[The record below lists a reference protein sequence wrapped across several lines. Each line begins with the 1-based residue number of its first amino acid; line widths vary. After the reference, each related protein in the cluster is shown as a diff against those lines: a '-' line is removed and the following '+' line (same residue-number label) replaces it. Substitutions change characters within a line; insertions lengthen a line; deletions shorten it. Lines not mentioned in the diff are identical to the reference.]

1 MARGHANVEEGD
13 GSGTMHNNRRAIL
26 MSVGRA
32 LYIAVLCPFAAA
44 GANDQGLFHTT
55 NQNPFIQIYTLP
67 SPAPTPAP
75 RVRAWAFSVAADVAS
90 NSILE
95 ENTALERVVLDGE
108 TYRTTL
114 SIAYSLS
121 ERLTA
126 ELTLPFVAHSGGFMD
141 ALIED
146 WHDLW
151 GLSNDR
157 RDDFVRNSLDFS
169 YAEAGEDRFALRD
182 RDRGLGDLRLSAEW
196 RLRDAAK
203 AQRSLA
209 VRGGL
214 KLPTG
219 SADALTGSGGTDVS
233 LQFLST
239 DNATFSAWNVTLAW
253 MIGGLWLGE
262 GDVLD
267 DMRRDTVAIGSVG
280 LSRPVWR
287 NLIARLQLD
296 GHSAFYDSRLAPIG
310 SGGLQVTFGGS
321 IELAR
326 GGRIDIAMMQN
337 LATDAIPDLGLHL
350 GWREAF

>member
-1 MARGHANVEEGD
+1 
-13 GSGTMHNNRRAIL
+13 MHNNGRAIL
-26 MSVGRA
+26 MSIIRA
-32 LYIAVLCPFAAA
+32 LYIVALCPFATT
-44 GANDQGLFHTT
+44 GADDRGLFGTT
-55 NQNPFIQIYTLP
+55 NQNPFVQIYTLP
-67 SPAPTPAP
+67 SPAAPTALPA
-75 RVRAWAFSVAADVAS
+75 RDWAFSVAADVAS

-95 ENTALERVVLDGE
+95 ETAALERVVLDGE

-114 SIAYSLS
+114 SIAYGLS

-126 ELTLPFVAHSGGFMD
+126 ELTVPFVAHSGGFMD
-141 ALIED
+141 SFIED

-157 RDDFVRNSLDFS
+157 RDDFDRDLLDFS
-169 YAEAGEDRFALRD
+169 YAAAGEDQFALRD
-182 RDRGLGDLRLSAEW
+182 RDRDLGDIRLSAVW
-196 RLRDAAK
+196 RLRDPAADE
-203 AQRSLA
+203 RSLA

-233 LQFLST
+233 LQLLST

-262 GDVLD
+262 GDVLE
-267 DMRRDTVAIGSVG
+267 DMRRDAVAIGSVG
-280 LSRPVWR
+280 LSRPLWR
-287 NLIARLQLD
+287 NLTLRLQLD

-310 SGGLQVTFGGS
+310 SGGLQLTFGGS

-337 LATDAIPDLGLHL
+337 LSTDAIPDLGLHL
-350 GWREAF
+350 AWREAF

>member
-1 MARGHANVEEGD
+1 
-13 GSGTMHNNRRAIL
+13 

-32 LYIAVLCPFAAA
+32 LYIVALCPFAAA
-44 GANDQGLFHTT
+44 GADDRGLFRTT

-67 SPAPTPAP
+67 SPAPSPAP
-75 RVRAWAFSVAADVAS
+75 PPRSWAFSVGADITS

-95 ENTALERVVLDGE
+95 ENAGLDRVVLDGE
-108 TYRTTL
+108 TYRTSL
-114 SIAYSLS
+114 SIAYGVS
-121 ERLTA
+121 ERLA
-126 ELTLPFVAHSGGFMD
+126 VELTLPYVAHSGGFMD
-141 ALIED
+141 SFVED

-157 RDDFVRNSLDFS
+157 RDDFDRNSLDFS
-169 YAEAGEDRFALRD
+169 YAEAGQDQFALRD
-182 RDRGLGDLRLSAEW
+182 RDRGLGDIRLGAEW
-196 RLRDAAK
+196 RLRAAGA

-219 SADALTGSGGTDVS
+219 SVDALTGSGGTDVS
-233 LQFLST
+233 LQLLSI
-239 DNATFSAWNVTLAW
+239 DNATFSPWNVTLAW

-267 DMRRDTVAIGSVG
+267 DLRRDAVAIGSVG
-280 LSRPVWR
+280 VSRPVWR
-287 NLIARLQLD
+287 NLTARLQLD

-310 SGGLQVTFGGS
+310 SGGLQLTFGGS

-326 GGRIDIAMMQN
+326 GGRIDIAMVQN
-337 LATDAIPDLGLHL
+337 LTTDAIPDLGLHL

>member
-1 MARGHANVEEGD
+1 
-13 GSGTMHNNRRAIL
+13 MHNNGRAIL
-26 MSVGRA
+26 MSISRA
-32 LYIAVLCPFAAA
+32 LYIAALCPFATT
-44 GANDQGLFHTT
+44 GADDRGLFGTT
-55 NQNPFIQIYTLP
+55 NQNPFVQIYTLP
-67 SPAPTPAP
+67 SPASPTALPA
-75 RVRAWAFSVAADVAS
+75 RDWAFSVAADVAS

-95 ENTALERVVLDGE
+95 ENAAPERVVLDGE

-114 SIAYSLS
+114 SIAYGLS

-126 ELTLPFVAHSGGFMD
+126 ELTLPFAAHSGGFMD
-141 ALIED
+141 SFIED

-157 RDDFVRNSLDFS
+157 RDDFDRNLLDFS
-169 YAEAGEDRFALRD
+169 YSEAGEDRFALRD
-182 RDRGLGDLRLSAEW
+182 RDRGLGDIRLSAVW
-196 RLRDAAK
+196 RLRDAAETE
-203 AQRSLA
+203 RSLA

-233 LQFLST
+233 LQLLST
-239 DNATFSAWNVTLAW
+239 DHATFSAWNVTLAW

-262 GDVLD
+262 GDVLE
-267 DMRRDTVAIGSVG
+267 DMRRDAVAIGSVG

-287 NLIARLQLD
+287 KLTARLQLD
-296 GHSAFYDSRLAPIG
+296 GHSAFYDSRLAPLG
-310 SGGLQVTFGGS
+310 SGGLQLTFGGS

-337 LATDAIPDLGLHL
+337 LTTDAIPDLGLHL
-350 GWREAF
+350 GWREPF

>member
-1 MARGHANVEEGD
+1 
-13 GSGTMHNNRRAIL
+13 MHNNRRANL
-26 MSVGRA
+26 VSVGRA
-32 LYIAVLCPFAAA
+32 LYIAALCPFAAA
-44 GANDQGLFHTT
+44 SADDRGLFRTT
-55 NQNPFIQIYTLP
+55 NQNPFVQIYTLP

-75 RVRAWAFSVAADVAS
+75 PPRSWTFSFAADIAS

-95 ENTALERVVLDGE
+95 QNTALDRVVLDGE

-114 SIAYSLS
+114 SIAYGVS

-126 ELTLPFVAHSGGFMD
+126 ELILPYVAHSGGFMD
-141 ALIED
+141 SLIED

-157 RDDFVRNSLDFS
+157 RDDFDSNSLDFS

-182 RDRGLGDLRLSAEW
+182 RDRDLGDIRLSAEW
-196 RLRDAAK
+196 RLRDADE

-209 VRGGL
+209 IRGGL

-219 SADALTGSGGTDVS
+219 SADALTGSGGTDLS
-233 LQFLST
+233 LQLLST
-239 DNATFSAWNVTLAW
+239 DNATLSAWNVTLAW

-262 GDVLD
+262 GDVLE
-267 DMRRDTVAIGSVG
+267 DMRRDAVAIGSVG

-287 NLIARLQLD
+287 NLTARLQLD

-310 SGGLQVTFGGS
+310 SGGLQLTFGGS
-321 IELAR
+321 IDLAR

-350 GWREAF
+350 AWREAF